1 MNMWKMKH
9 YGYIALLSLST
20 FMTTGCSQSTEG
32 EVIPPSGNR
41 QIRLQL
47 AVQND
52 LQARTALE
60 NSKNVQN
67 VTSVQLYIFDGEEP
81 DSKCILSQPVD
92 WTDMPTGEISAQKIY
107 TIEAEN
113 LPSQPCLLM
122 AVGMDKEAQTAY
134 GLPATIT
141 LGTTL
146 NEAKAKL
153 ADGQSYTAIAQAPVF
168 SGTATATP
176 GVTEAVSI
184 TMNRRIAGVLCYLD
198 HIPVSILKED
208 GNYTRLKQMQ
218 LVLSQNQNT
227 SVSLKKQDT
236 NDYGSDQSTEA
247 SSRVLVNFAIDD
259 IDAIPSIEGNYYKFP
274 NGTSGNVQLW
284 TTRVLQG
291 VFVLPLEEVTG
302 QATLS
307 LQAFE
312 EGNPSPIRTW
322 QLTNNTSP
330 TYPLEANS
338 LYRIGNDIE
347 DIPLDLL
354 EDEIILIPD
363 YEMIH
368 EGKSE

>member
-1 MNMWKMKH
+1 MKMCKMKH
-9 YGYIALLSLST
+9 YGYIALLSLGI
-20 FMTTGCSQSTEG
+20 FMITGCSQSTEG
-32 EVIPPSGNR
+32 EVAPPSGNR
-41 QIRLQL
+41 QISLQL
-47 AVQND
+47 SVQND
-52 LQARTALE
+52 LQTRATLE
-60 NSKNVQN
+60 NSKDVQN
-67 VTSVQLYIFDGEEP
+67 VTSVQLYIFDGEDA
-81 DSKCILSQPVD
+81 DSKCILSQAVD
-92 WTDMPTGEISAQKIY
+92 WTNMPTGETPAQKTYI
-107 TIEAEN
+107 IEAKD
-113 LPSQPCLLM
+113 LPRQTCLFM
-122 AVGMDKEAQTAY
+122 AVGMDNEAQTAY
-134 GLPATIT
+134 GLPASIT
-141 LGTTL
+141 VGTTL

-153 ADGQSYTAIAQAPVF
+153 ADGQSYTALAKAPVF

-184 TMNRRIAGVLCYLD
+184 TMNRRVAGVLCYLD

-208 GNYTRLKQMQ
+208 GSYVRLKQMQ

-236 NDYGSDQSTEA
+236 NDYGSDQSPEA
-247 SSRVLVNFAIDD
+247 SSRILANFAIEDLE
-259 IDAIPSIEGNYYKFP
+259 AIPSSKGNYYEFKD
-274 NGTSGNVQLW
+274 GVSGNVQLW

-291 VFVLPLEEVTG
+291 IFVLPIQEATG

-312 EGNPSPIRTW
+312 DGNSSPIRTW

-363 YEMIH
+363 YEVMH
-368 EGKSE
+368 KVTSK